1 LSATIAKGPRLSYLW
16 LQQQWGLQMG
26 MLRAARVVA
35 GRIAIVAVIGLF
47 AGGGTSAQTDSV
59 STPMVVPAAD
69 RDAAQRALEINAGR
83 LRETNAA
90 GMKSV
95 AADPDFNKA

>member
-1 LSATIAKGPRLSYLW
+1 LNSTIAKGPRLGYLR
-16 LQQQWGLQMG
+16 LQQQWGLQIG

-59 STPMVVPAAD
+59 STPMVVRP
-69 RDAAQRALEINAGR
+69 RAGTPLSTRSRSLPG
-83 LRETNAA
+83 
-90 GMKSV
+90 
-95 AADPDFNKA
+95 D